1 VAELA
6 RMNRRVLASEMS
18 TTIAHELSQ
27 LLTAILSNAETAH
40 DLLGQKNLDPKKIR
54 EMVSDIIEADARAS
68 HVIDR
73 VRKLLWK
80 GESKREKIDLNELV
94 ESTMRLTH
102 SELVKRW
109 ITVETA
115 LAADLPATAGDPVEL
130 QQVLLNLFTNAMDA
144 VGSKTPPRRIIRIST
159 RANGTHVEVDITDS
173 GHGIAADDHKR
184 VFEPF
189 FTTKDQG
196 LGLGLSIC
204 STIVKAH
211 EGKLS
216 IHNNDL
222 GGATAVLS
230 LPVAAAP
237 NGTVGKPNLAANSS
251 RDARP
256 TQSHREPVTTS

>member
-1 VAELA
+1 
-6 RMNRRVLASEMS
+6 
-18 TTIAHELSQ
+18 
-27 LLTAILSNAETAH
+27 
-40 DLLGQKNLDPKKIR
+40 KNFDPEEIR
-54 EMVSDIIEADARAS
+54 EIVSDIIKSDERAYE
-68 HVIDR
+68 VINR
-73 VRKLLWK
+73 VRKLLQK
-80 GESKREKIDLNELV
+80 GESKREIIDLNELV
-94 ESTMRLTH
+94 ESSLHLMH
-102 SELVKRW
+102 GELVKRW

-115 LAADLPATAGDPVEL
+115 LAANLPTTAGDLVQL
-130 QQVLLNLFTNAMDA
+130 QQVLLNLLINAMDA
-144 VGSKTPPRRIIRIST
+144 VGSKTPPRRIIKIST
-159 RANGTHVEVDITDS
+159 RANGKHVEVDIADS

-204 STIVKAH
+204 STIVRAH

-237 NGTVGKPNLAANSS
+237 NGTVGKPNLTANSS

-256 TQSHREPVTTS
+256 TQSHRE

>member
-1 VAELA
+1 
-6 RMNRRVLASEMS
+6 
-18 TTIAHELSQ
+18 
-27 LLTAILSNAETAH
+27 
-40 DLLGQKNLDPKKIR
+40 
-54 EMVSDIIEADARAS
+54 
-68 HVIDR
+68 
-73 VRKLLWK
+73 
-80 GESKREKIDLNELV
+80 
-94 ESTMRLTH
+94 MRLIH

-159 RANGTHVEVDITDS
+159 RANGKHVEVDITDS

-256 TQSHREPVTTS
+256 TRTRDDFISGAVQIKAGITECAGCLRPPNVRKWHIASLRCCAAIWSHLGVKRTSNTELDL